1 MVTESLRASS
11 KGGADELVIPMLL
24 TGHRYL
30 NASTLLAYA
39 YLQRIAQDG
48 MRGRFQYK
56 DMAAFLG
63 RSIAQCKKC
72 TSELREAGLIDT
84 KWASR
89 EAVMHFVLLET
100 DKT

>member
-1 MVTESLRASS
+1 MAIDSSSGSLKER
-11 KGGADELVIPMLL
+11 ADEFVIPMLL

-30 NASTLLAYA
+30 NSSTLLGYA

-48 MRGRFQYK
+48 MRGQFQYK
-56 DMAAFLG
+56 DMATFLE

-72 TSELREAGLIDT
+72 TSELREAGLIET

-100 DKT
+100 DKK